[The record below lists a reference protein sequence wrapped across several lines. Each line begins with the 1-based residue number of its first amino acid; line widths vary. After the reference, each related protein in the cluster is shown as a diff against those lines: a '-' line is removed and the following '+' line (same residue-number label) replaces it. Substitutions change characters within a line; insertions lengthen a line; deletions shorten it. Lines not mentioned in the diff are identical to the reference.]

1 MKTYMPNKDK
11 AHEERKWFLFDVNG
25 KVLGRQATEIASIL
39 RGKHKPE
46 YTPLLDCG
54 DFVVVVNAEKVEL
67 TGRKWDQ
74 KVYYRHSNYPGGI
87 KEMTAREMNE
97 KRPERMLYL
106 AVKNMLPKGS
116 LGRQMLKKLKI
127 YAGEEH
133 PHQAQ
138 NPEPVEL

>member
-46 YTPLLDCG
+46 YTPFLDCG

-106 AVKNMLPKGS
+106 AVKNMPG
-116 LGRQMLKKLKI
+116 
-127 YAGEEH
+127 
-133 PHQAQ
+133 P
-138 NPEPVEL
+138 

>member
-46 YTPLLDCG
+46 YTPFLDCG